1 MNKHTQGPW
10 HVDFGLIASGSFNN
24 TKRIAVLVDQKQQP
38 IDFPEVDL
46 GEFEEELANARLI
59 AAAPE
64 LLEACIEALRQ
75 LNATDCPVIPDG
87 AMVRARL
94 YSAIKKAKGE

>member
-75 LNATDCPVIPDG
+75 LSAPDCPVIPDG
-87 AMVRARL
+87 AMVRGRL
-94 YSAIKKAKGE
+94 YAAIKKAKGE

>member
-59 AAAPE
+59 AAAPD
-64 LLEACIEALRQ
+64 LLKACEMVLEQIKHSRLSEF
-75 LNATDCPVIPDG
+75 NIPQEY
-87 AMVRARL
+87 L
-94 YSAIKKAKGE
+94 EKAIKKAKGE

>member
-59 AAAPE
+59 AAAPSMYE
-64 LLEACIEALRQ
+64 FIKIKALLG
-75 LNATDCPVIPDG
+75 DKH
-87 AMVRARL
+87 
-94 YSAIKKAKGE
+94 AIDLLTSIN